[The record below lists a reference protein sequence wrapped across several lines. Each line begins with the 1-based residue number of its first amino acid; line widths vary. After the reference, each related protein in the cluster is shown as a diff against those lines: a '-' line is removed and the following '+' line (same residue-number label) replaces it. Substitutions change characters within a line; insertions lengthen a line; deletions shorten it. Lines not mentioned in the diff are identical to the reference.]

1 MSKFYIDR
9 FSSLITILIFVTVA
23 REGSVSRAA
32 EVLNLTQPAISHQ
45 FKHLAEE
52 KGLTLFNRN
61 SNRVADHS

>member
-45 FKHLAEE
+45 FKGLAEE